1 MTDLN
6 DLLSQIPM
14 DQLARQLGVDE
25 QTAEQAARQAL
36 PALLGGMQ
44 ANAQD
49 PAGAASLS
57 RAVGE
62 HDSSLIDGGVDLEQ
76 VDTVDGDKI
85 VSNVFGDNRE
95 QVVNKLSGPGG
106 GAGDIIGK
114 LLPMLAP
121 LVMAFLAKQ
130 AQGSGAGQASAAG
143 GAGGLGDLLGGLL
156 GGGGGGQAGAG
167 GLGRPAGR
175 TARRRQAL
183 TLLVLLAD
191 GPSDV
196 TRRSC
201 WTGGERL
208 LAGSAHL

>member
-1 MTDLN
+1 MVSQAAEPTRSASTMTDVN

-25 QTAEQAARQAL
+25 RTAEQAARQAL

-62 HDSSLIDGGVDLEQ
+62 HDSSLVDGEVDLEQ

-95 QVVNKLSGPGG
+95 QVVTRLSEAGG
-106 GAGDIIGK
+106 GGGMGDVISK
-114 LLPMLAP
+114 LLPLLAP
-121 LVMAFLAKQ
+121 LVLSFLAKQ
-130 AQGSGAGQASAAG
+130 AQRSGTGQASAG

-156 GGGGGGQAGAG
+156 GGSGGGQAGAG
-167 GLGRPAGR
+167 GLGD
-175 TARRRQAL
+175 
-183 TLLVLLAD
+183 LLGGLL
-191 GPSDV
+191 
-196 TRRSC
+196 
-201 WTGGERL
+201 GGGKR
-208 LAGSAHL
+208 